1 VRAWRSQRLFV
12 KWSGSVGEFIE
23 TMRTGVDPYG
33 NILQPAVM
41 PWQNYADAF
50 TDEKLEA
57 IYAYVRSLPMRA
69 DAPVQ

>member
-23 TMRTGVDPYG
+23 TMRAD
-33 NILQPAVM
+33 IFQPAVM

-50 TDEKLEA
+50 TDEKLDA